1 MSKIKSLDELMKIRE
16 QAEKNFNLRS
26 TSEKEDRIQVRIGM
40 ATCGIA
46 FGARET
52 MNAIIDE
59 LEKES
64 IKNVSVSQ
72 TGCMG
77 FCEEEPIVE
86 VLFPDKPS
94 VVYSL
99 VDEAR
104 GREIVSKHIKQ
115 GILLENAIMNKSFNT
130 ARE

>member
-46 FGARET
+46 SGARET

>member
-26 TSEKEDRIQVRIGM
+26 TSENENRVLVRIGM

-46 FGARET
+46 SGARET
-52 MNAIIDE
+52 MNAMIDE
-59 LEKES
+59 LEKQALT
-64 IKNVSVSQ
+64 NVSVSQ

-77 FCEEEPIVE
+77 YCEEEPIVE

-94 VVYSL
+94 VVYSM

-104 GREIVSKHIKQ
+104 GREIVIKHIKD